1 MEYSNIQ
8 NGDIIN
14 NLPTN
19 EVQLSPGDIQ
29 VIDSLFKN
37 NGNAIIIILKE
48 FKDCFIFA
56 FIGMLMFTPP
66 VDSLLTRIVP
76 ISKTSIVINFCIKL
90 LLATVII
97 WVFKNIF
104 SINKC

>member
-1 MEYSNIQ
+1 MEYSKQ
-8 NGDIIN
+8 NGDIIT

-19 EVQLSPGDIQ
+19 EVQLSASDIQ

-37 NGNAIIIILKE
+37 KSSDILIILKE
-48 FKDCFIFA
+48 LKDCFIFA

-66 VDSLLTRIVP
+66 VDILLARIVP
-76 ISKTSIVINFCIKL
+76 ISKTSLVINFCIKL
-90 LLATVII
+90 LLATVVI

>member
-1 MEYSNIQ
+1 MEYSNQ
-8 NGDIIN
+8 NGDIIT

-19 EVQLSPGDIQ
+19 EVQLSAGDIQ

-37 NGNAIIIILKE
+37 KSSDILIILKE

-66 VDSLLTRIVP
+66 VDILLARIVP
-76 ISKTSIVINFCIKL
+76 ISKTSLIINFCIKL
-90 LLATVII
+90 LIATVLI
-97 WVFKNIF
+97 WVVKNIF